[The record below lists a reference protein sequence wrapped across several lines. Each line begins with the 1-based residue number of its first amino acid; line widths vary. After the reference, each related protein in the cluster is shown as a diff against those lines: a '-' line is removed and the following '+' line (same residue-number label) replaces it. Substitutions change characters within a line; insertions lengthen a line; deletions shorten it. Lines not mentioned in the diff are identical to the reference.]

1 MPRAPK
7 HKKSA
12 AAAAAVATSSSVPS
26 TTPPANGSS
35 PEPIFFYGPA
45 NPYGELSQHYATAFT
60 VGGISYTSSEQYMM
74 HAKAQLFVGDPESL
88 AHWSEQILGT
98 TDPRRCK
105 ALGRLI
111 PNFDDKVWARERE
124 EVVFRGNLAK
134 FSQDHRLRALL
145 LATGQREIVEAAPR
159 DRVWGIGFGCQR
171 ALAVGR
177 ERWGRN
183 LLGLCLM
190 RVRDRLRMEGE
201 AEAEAEKGGVEAS
214 K

>member
-12 AAAAAVATSSSVPS
+12 AAAAATGHSVPS
-26 TTPPANGSS
+26 TTPPADAS
-35 PEPIFFYGPA
+35 PEPLFFYGPA
-45 NPYGELSQHYATAFT
+45 NPFGELSQHYATVFT

-74 HAKAQLFVGDPESL
+74 HAKAQLFAGAGGEDPESL

-98 TDPRRCK
+98 TDPKRCK

-124 EVVFRGNLAK
+124 EVVFQGNLAK

-190 RVRDRLRMEGE
+190 RVRDRLR
-201 AEAEAEKGGVEAS
+201 EAEKGGVEAS